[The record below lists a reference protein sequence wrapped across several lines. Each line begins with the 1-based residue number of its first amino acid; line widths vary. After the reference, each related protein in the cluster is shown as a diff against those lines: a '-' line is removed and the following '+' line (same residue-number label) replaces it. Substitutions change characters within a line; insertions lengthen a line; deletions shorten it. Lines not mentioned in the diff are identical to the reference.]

1 MGKIFNVA
9 ADCKRDLHYMVDI
22 SARLTAIQDY
32 VDRGEY
38 FTINRARQYGK
49 TTTLRAL
56 AEYLKDK
63 YYIVSMD
70 FQMQMSYAKFRD
82 ENTFSVAFAKAFVR
96 IVENM
101 DESFTDGM
109 KSAVADLKIAIK
121 EDREDLELVE
131 LFQFLSNICKE
142 ADRPLVLVIDEIDSA
157 ANNQVFLDFLSQ
169 LRGYYIDRDRS
180 STFQSVILAGVYD
193 IKNLRKKLR
202 PDEEHKINSP
212 WNIAADFD
220 VDMEL
225 SRDGIKGMLDEYEA
239 DHQTGMDTGKMAG
252 FLYDYTSGYPYL
264 VSRLCK
270 LMDEKISDAGTV
282 KAWTKE
288 GFLEAV
294 RLLLLDNNT
303 LFESLIGMLSDYPR
317 LGQMLREL
325 LFSGK
330 AITYTPTNQVVN
342 LALMFGFV
350 RNEEG
355 KVIPANRIF
364 DTLLYNHF
372 LSLDEME
379 KSDIYKASLQDKNIF
394 IRDGH
399 LDMRRI
405 LERFVLHFHE
415 LYGDREE
422 EFLEEEG
429 RRYFLLYLRPII
441 NGTGNYYVEARTRSL
456 GRTDI
461 IVDYRG
467 EQMIIETKIW
477 RGNEYNSRGERQLE
491 GYLDDYGL
499 RTGYMLSFCFNRK
512 KQVGVREVK
521 VGDKE
526 IIEAVV

>member
-202 PDEEHKINSP
+202 LDEEHKINSP

-288 GFLEAV
+288 GF
-294 RLLLLDNNT
+294 
-303 LFESLIGMLSDYPR
+303 
-317 LGQMLREL
+317 
-325 LFSGK
+325 
-330 AITYTPTNQVVN
+330 
-342 LALMFGFV
+342 
-350 RNEEG
+350 
-355 KVIPANRIF
+355 
-364 DTLLYNHF
+364 
-372 LSLDEME
+372 
-379 KSDIYKASLQDKNIF
+379 
-394 IRDGH
+394 
-399 LDMRRI
+399 
-405 LERFVLHFHE
+405 
-415 LYGDREE
+415 
-422 EFLEEEG
+422 
-429 RRYFLLYLRPII
+429 
-441 NGTGNYYVEARTRSL
+441 
-456 GRTDI
+456 
-461 IVDYRG
+461 
-467 EQMIIETKIW
+467 
-477 RGNEYNSRGERQLE
+477 
-491 GYLDDYGL
+491 
-499 RTGYMLSFCFNRK
+499 
-512 KQVGVREVK
+512 
-521 VGDKE
+521 
-526 IIEAVV
+526 